1 MPLLRKQSPSPC
13 KGEGDTEGEV
23 DRNIML
29 LAIDIGNTDTTLGVF
44 AGEELRATWHMATS
58 VHRTTDEYAA
68 LLLNLLRYQSLGTSD
83 IKEVALCSVVPPLI
97 TTFEELLQ
105 RYFHISPLVVGAGI
119 KTGVRIR
126 MDNPR
131 EVGADRIVN
140 AVAAH
145 HLYGGPIII
154 ADLGT
159 ATTFDT
165 VSREGDYLGGAIAP
179 GIITAAEALFRQAAM
194 LPRVEL
200 THPKQAIGT
209 NTIAAMQSGIIFGY
223 VGLIEGM
230 VARIQQELGE
240 KAKVVATGGC
250 AELIA
255 KETAVIDVVNPNLT
269 LIGLRLIYLMNRA

>member
-1 MPLLRKQSPSPC
+1 
-13 KGEGDTEGEV
+13 
-23 DRNIML
+23 ML

-44 AGEELRATWHMATS
+44 EGEELRATWHMATS
-58 VHRTTDEYAA
+58 IHHMADEYAA
-68 LLLNLLRYQSLGTSD
+68 LLLNLLHHQGLDISD

-97 TTFEELLQ
+97 TTFDELVQ
-105 RYFHISPLVVGAGI
+105 RYFHISPLVVGAGV

-154 ADLGT
+154 TDLGT

-165 VSREGDYLGGAIAP
+165 VSKEGDYLGGAIAP
-179 GIITAAEALFRQAAM
+179 GINIAAESLFSQAAM

-200 THPKQAIGT
+200 TRPKQAIGT
-209 NTIAAMQSGIIFGY
+209 NTITAMQSGIVFGY
-223 VGLIEGM
+223 VGLVEGI
-230 VARIQQELGE
+230 VARIQQELDE
-240 KAKVVATGGC
+240 KAKVVATGGY

-255 KETAVIDVVNPNLT
+255 KETSVIDIVNHDLT
-269 LIGLRLIYLMNRA
+269 LIGLRLICQMNRA

>member
-1 MPLLRKQSPSPC
+1 
-13 KGEGDTEGEV
+13 
-23 DRNIML
+23 ML
-29 LAIDIGNTDTTLGVF
+29 LAIDIGNTDISLGVF
-44 AGEELRATWHMATS
+44 EGEELRATWHITTGI
-58 VHRTTDEYAA
+58 HRMVDEYAA
-68 LLLNLLRYQSLGTSD
+68 LLLNLLHHQGLDISD
-83 IKEVALCSVVPPLI
+83 IKEAVLCSVVPPLVA
-97 TTFEELLQ
+97 TFEELFQ
-105 RYFHISPLVVGAGI
+105 RYFHISPLVVGAGV

-140 AVAAH
+140 AAAAH

-154 ADLGT
+154 TDLGT

-165 VSREGDYLGGAIAP
+165 VSKEGDYLGGAIAP
-179 GIITAAEALFRQAAM
+179 GIAAAAETLFVQAAM

-200 THPKQAIGT
+200 AHPKQAIGT
-209 NTIAAMQSGIIFGY
+209 NTIAAMQSGIVFGY
-223 VGLIEGM
+223 VGLVEGM

-240 KAKVVATGGC
+240 KAKVLATGGC

-269 LIGLRLIYLMNRA
+269 LIGLRLIYLMNKA